1 MTRNEEIIDAITQKL
16 NNMNDQEKEVFASE
30 MGLYSEDDKDMIEEL
45 LGANKTGIEITDWE

>member
-45 LGANKTGIEITDWE
+45 LGANKTGIEITD